1 MMTQKNA
8 EIFDET
14 QVREHLG
21 FLFDSVEFEP
31 NQYVCLRGIGE
42 KGTHQEGKFRE
53 EFFFEPARE
62 PGWIDRVTEHCN
74 RWGQHNVASFIV
86 PCVLRAP
93 KATSANVSVFTS
105 IVADFDSG
113 NTLERID
120 WVKRNIGEPDLLIES
135 GGLTEEGTP
144 KLHAWYKIDPTSDI
158 EGVINL
164 RHDIAEK
171 SGADLMLGRGVKSN
185 PFGRAHQPVRIA
197 GTVHSKNGN
206 AKPCR
211 IRSRVMDPIA
221 SCHVF
226 FAEGVASKPYAPW
239 ATPAPESKI
248 IQAGNLFGPDS
259 GNLIDDSQHE
269 AVDLTTDVHAGGEGS
284 RTRFSEFNR
293 VAGHYLHCARRGD
306 MPLDEAFEA
315 LSGWVQAHMVP
326 PWPQNRV
333 RSEWEG
339 LLRQDV
345 SSKGP
350 MPKRKELAED
360 TPPIQANHLLDWA
373 AHKWIVDPVPTHTEL
388 VEGLVL
394 KGEPHLFVA
403 EGGAGKTFL
412 VADLALKVAAHRDSS
427 PQIWCG
433 QKIKAGGTAVLI
445 LCEDSQTEMHIRI
458 RQLNQG
464 GLIDQAGDRLIV
476 LPMTVVGGA
485 FPLTER
491 DPRTGSTV
499 THTKWRQMLDAMKSL
514 PEPPVLVAI
523 DTLNSVSH
531 GDENSNVVIAE
542 MMREAHR
549 VCGEMGAALIINHHL
564 RKSNE
569 PLRSLEELKNGIRG
583 ASAIPSYFRI
593 CFGMFHAS
601 DYDRRMTGMNLTP
614 RRGAL
619 WKFGIAKA
627 NIHGLLKG
635 ERTLLRNDIGLLED
649 VTDRDYYAAVNISER
664 MAWLI
669 FAVKTAASNLH
680 PYAVGGKNAANG
692 LYKRR
697 AELPKLL
704 RAVGWREFSNLV
716 EECLQRGMLVA
727 CAVAG
732 SKSKSYLDVLGGTI
746 SSDEAGVTIAS
757 GAYTSGPDWDEY
769 TFDSESGEIIRAG
782 RSKAWKTSFI
792 GTPMGGKSG
801 ATIEVE
807 DDEFEG

>member
-1 MMTQKNA
+1 MTPKEATNLFN
-8 EIFDET
+8 EP
-14 QVREHLG
+14 QVRQHLG
-21 FLFDSVEFEP
+21 FIFGQIEFISG
-31 NQYVCLRGIGE
+31 QYVCLRGIGE
-42 KGTHQEGKFRE
+42 KGTQQEGKFRE
-53 EFFFEPARE
+53 EFFFEPHRE
-62 PGWIDRVTEHCN
+62 PGWMDRAVEHCR

-86 PCVLRAP
+86 PCVLREP
-93 KATSANVSVFTS
+93 KATSANVSVFTTV
-105 IVADFDSG
+105 VADFDSG
-113 NTLERID
+113 NTDERLE
-120 WVKRNIGEPDLLIES
+120 WVTKHIGEPDMVVES
-135 GGLTEEGTP
+135 GGTTDAGTP
-144 KLHAWYKIDPTSDI
+144 KRHIWYAIDPSSDVA
-158 EGVINL
+158 GVINL
-164 RHDIAEK
+164 RHEIAEK
-171 SGADLMLGRGVKSN
+171 AGADLMLGRGVKAN
-185 PFGRAHQPVRIA
+185 PFGRAHQPVRIG
-197 GTVHSKNGN
+197 GTVHSKGGN
-206 AKPCR
+206 PKPCR
-211 IRSRVMDPIA
+211 IVSSNEAFPLD
-221 SCHVF
+221 HTE
-226 FAEGVASKPYAPW
+226 FARGVSKLQAAPW
-239 ATPAPESKI
+239 AAIPAESKI
-248 IQAGNLFGPDS
+248 IQAGSLFGPDS
-259 GNLIDDSQHE
+259 GNLCEEDSFE
-269 AVDLTTDVHAGGEGS
+269 PVDLTTDVHAGGEGS

-293 VAGHYLHCARRGD
+293 VAGHYLHCARKGD
-306 MPLDEAFEA
+306 MTLEDAYAA
-315 LSGWVQAHMVP
+315 LGGWVHAHMVP
-326 PWPQNRV
+326 PWPEGRI

-350 MPKRKELAED
+350 MPKNQQVTED
-360 TPPIQANHLLDWA
+360 TPPIEANHLLDWA
-373 AHKWIVDPVPTHTEL
+373 AHRWIVDPVPTHTEL

-412 VADLALKVAAHRDSS
+412 VADLALKVAAF
-427 PQIWCG
+427 QEGEKQVWCG
-433 QKIKAGGTAVLI
+433 QKIKSGGTAVLI

-458 RQLNQG
+458 RQLNQH
-464 GLIDQAGDRLIV
+464 GLIDRAGDRLIV

-601 DYDRRMTGMNLTP
+601 DYDRRMKAMGMLP
-614 RRGAL
+614 KRGKL

-627 NIHGLLKG
+627 NIHNLLQG
-635 ERTLLRNDIGLLED
+635 ERTLLRNEIGLLED
-649 VTDRDYYAAVNISER
+649 VTEHDSYAAVNMTER
-664 MAWLI
+664 MAWLV

-697 AELPKLL
+697 AELPQIL
-704 RAVGWREFSNLV
+704 RGVGWKEFGHLT
-716 EECLQRGMLVA
+716 EEALQKGLLVA

-732 SKSKSYLDVLGGTI
+732 SKSKSYLDVFGGAI
-746 SSDEAGVTIAS
+746 SSDESGVTIAS
-757 GAYTSGPDWDEY
+757 GAYTSGPDWDKFS
-769 TFDSESGEIIRAG
+769 FDQESGEIVKSATNT
-782 RSKAWKTSFI
+782 AWKSRFS
-792 GTPMGGKSG
+792 GQPMGGKSG
-801 ATIEVE
+801 SIREVNSDDEE
-807 DDEFEG
+807 DD